1 MAVSGSTNWTLD
13 ASEIIEEAYERIGQE
28 LRTGYDAQTG
38 RRSLNLLLAD
48 WANRGIHLWMVDSD
62 SQALTASTANYTL
75 DAAIVDIMD
84 VVVRRSGTDYL
95 LERISRN
102 EYQNLPVK
110 TVEGRPT
117 QSWID
122 RQRDA
127 PVIYLYPT
135 PENSTDVL
143 RFYKMVRADD
153 IDAAV
158 NNADVLYRFLPALT
172 SGLAYHL
179 AVKRNPQMVP
189 MLKQLYEEE
198 MFRAEQGDRDDTN
211 MRLVPNL
218 RGY

>member
-1 MAVSGSTNWTLD
+1 VSGNGG
-13 ASEIIEEAYERIGQE
+13 AYLYEFCIPVKIPE
-28 LRTGYDAQTG
+28 K
-38 RRSLNLLLAD
+38 S
-48 WANRGIHLWMVDSD
+48 
-62 SQALTASTANYTL
+62 
-75 DAAIVDIMD
+75 DIMD
-84 VVVRRSGTDYL
+84 VVVRRDGTDYL

-117 QSWID
+117 QFWID

-158 NNADVLYRFLPALT
+158 NNADVPYRFLPALT

-189 MLKQLYEEE
+189 LLKQLYDEE

>member
-62 SQALTASTANYTL
+62 SQALTASTASYTL
-75 DAAIVDIMD
+75 DTDVVDIMD
-84 VVVRRSGTDYL
+84 VV
-95 LERISRN
+95 
-102 EYQNLPVK
+102 PVK

-117 QSWID
+117 QFWID

-158 NNADVLYRFLPALT
+158 NNADVPYRFLPALT